1 VNDTYGDSNTMPAPA
16 SKKSTILYVVNVYFI
31 SGMGA
36 DHRAFSYITL
46 PKGFEAIHIPW
57 IKPEKKEP
65 LAAYAL
71 RLAGAIRTSEPF
83 MLVGLSMGGMM
94 AVEIAKKSPPVCT
107 VLISSIPLSAQLPAY
122 YRVAAKL
129 NAGFLFPPSLLKKLV
144 GLKKAISPA
153 SKLVRDMF
161 QACDNEFLKWAMTA
175 VPGWDNHQ
183 APQPLHHI
191 HGKRDRVLPIRLT
204 HPTKAVA
211 RAGHMLVMTHPALV
225 NAFLA
230 DVLDAERGV

>member
-1 VNDTYGDSNTMPAPA
+1 MVFQIRCQPPVNKIYY
-16 SKKSTILYVVNVYFI
+16 LVFVNVYFL

-36 DHRAFSYITL
+36 DHRAFSFITL

-57 IKPEKKEP
+57 IKPDKKEP

-83 MLVGLSMGGMM
+83 ILVGLSMGGMM
-94 AVEIAKKSPPVCT
+94 AIEIAKKIPPVCT
-107 VLISSIPLSAQLPAY
+107 VLISSIPLSGQLPGY

-153 SKLVRDMF
+153 SKLVREMF
-161 QACDNEFLKWAMTA
+161 RDCDDEFFKWAMTA
-175 VPGWDNHQ
+175 VPGWDNQ
-183 APQPLHHI
+183 QVPQPLHHI
-191 HGKRDRVLPIRLT
+191 HGKRDLVLPIRLT
-204 HPTKAVA
+204 HPTQAIA
-211 RAGHMLVMTHPALV
+211 RAGHMLVMTHSAIV
-225 NAFLA
+225 NAFLTE
-230 DVLDAERGV
+230 VLDPGRKA